1 MQQAAKAYARV
12 AQATQS
18 PRELEANV
26 LIKAASRLQAI
37 RDDWDGR
44 RAELYDALTFNRKL
58 WTILVT
64 SATDAENPL
73 PQAIKD
79 NIATLALFI
88 FNRTMAVTA
97 EPTPDKLAP
106 LININRE
113 VAAGL
118 RGMPQQANAA

>member
-1 MQQAAKAYARV
+1 M

-44 RAELYDALTFNRKL
+44 RAELDDALTFNRKL
-58 WTILVT
+58 WTILAT

-73 PQAIKD
+73 PQAVKD
-79 NIATLALFI
+79 NVASLAIFI
-88 FNRTMAVTA
+88 FNRTMAVMT
-97 EPTPDKLAP
+97 EPAPDKLAT

-113 VAAGL
+113 LAAGL